1 MKRDSSQ
8 GLLEQCTWRDLAQ
21 VHLFPYGVNSFFMH
35 AHASYIFCLLPHQSY
50 GCIFKYFN
58 FPPPWVTH
66 IVGNTNPNDINA
78 LPLIS
83 VGPGFQISHRTF
95 NVL

>member
-1 MKRDSSQ
+1 MHMIP
-8 GLLEQCTWRDLAQ
+8 T
-21 VHLFPYGVNSFFMH
+21 SFV
-35 AHASYIFCLLPHQSY
+35 FCLINHVAVFSNIL
-50 GCIFKYFN
+50 IFF
-58 FPPPWVTH
+58 PPWVTH
-66 IVGNTNPNDINA
+66 IVGDTNPNDINA